1 MKVKALVAAGL
12 LLAGVGAAVAFA
24 TPGNG
29 NGAPP
34 GKGNPHT
41 ATEASTI
48 TVAESTGSAATDT
61 TSTDSTATITVAA
74 PASTRGKP
82 PTSGP
87 GCRPSVAYI
96 LDGTLVSVGG
106 DSFLMN
112 VLSANEHGQPFVGGQ
127 STIMVDDATTIVREG
142 RATLTDLLPD
152 DVLNVYVR
160 DCKSAGADATLLARR
175 VVAHP
180 PGASGPA
187 GPSGATGASG
197 SSGPSGPT
205 GATGA
210 TGASGS

>member
-24 TPGNG
+24 TPGKG
-29 NGAPP
+29 NGPPP
-34 GKGNPHT
+34 GKGNPHA
-41 ATEASTI
+41 ATEATTI
-48 TVAESTGSAATDT
+48 TVATESTTTDT
-61 TSTDSTATITVAA
+61 TETITVAA
-74 PASTRGKP
+74 PTGTGGKP

-96 LDGTLVSVGG
+96 LAGTLISVGG

-112 VLSANEHGQPFVGGQ
+112 VLTANEHGQPFVGGQ
-127 STIMVDDATTIVREG
+127 STIMVDDATKIVRDG
-142 RATLTDLLPD
+142 HATLTDLLPGD
-152 DVLNVYVR
+152 LLNVQVR

-180 PGASGPA
+180 PGASGPI
-187 GPSGATGASG
+187 GPTGATGASG
-197 SSGPSGPT
+197 AT

-210 TGASGS
+210 TGASGP